1 MVEFDCLFCCCCL
14 LTKVL
19 GLRAK
24 LLITPG
30 SKIFRQTSLGLQKGL
45 SVYQKSEKVY
55 WVNNQHEQT
64 KSMQSQ
70 VKDLL
75 LQSIHTRTFYL
86 LSHAFRQFPKTVTTL
101 IVYIYTDINRSH
113 LMKFHKKVINSL
125 IFCFCCFRLFCLSYN
140 TSTTILGFIIWLYMY
155 YIIFI
160 SHFIQHAPIFIT
172 QYFVL
177 EKWFFGIS

>member
-1 MVEFDCLFCCCCL
+1 MVHGRIRCLFCCCCCL

-45 SVYQKSEKVY
+45 PVYQKSEKVY

-75 LQSIHTRTFYL
+75 LQSIYTRTFYL

-113 LMKFHKKVINSL
+113 LMKFHKKKLL
-125 IFCFCCFRLFCLSYN
+125 IH
-140 TSTTILGFIIWLYMY
+140 W
-155 YIIFI
+155 
-160 SHFIQHAPIFIT
+160 
-172 QYFVL
+172 YFVFVVPGYFVCPIIL
-177 EKWFFGIS
+177 RPRS

>member
-1 MVEFDCLFCCCCL
+1 MNISFENVNKLIILNYLYDNFRKRTGEEKSYTNIYLHTQKYREKQIELLTVMVHGRIRCLFCCCCCL
-14 LTKVL
+14 LTKVF

-86 LSHAFRQFPKTVTTL
+86 LSHAFSQFPKTVTTL
-101 IVYIYTDINRSH
+101 IVYIYR
-113 LMKFHKKVINSL
+113 
-125 IFCFCCFRLFCLSYN
+125 
-140 TSTTILGFIIWLYMY
+140 
-155 YIIFI
+155 
-160 SHFIQHAPIFIT
+160 
-172 QYFVL
+172 
-177 EKWFFGIS
+177 

>member
-1 MVEFDCLFCCCCL
+1 MNISFENVNKLIILNYLYDNFRKGTGYQYLSAYTKISRKTDRIIDGHGPWSNSMSFCCCCCL
-14 LTKVL
+14 LTKVF

-30 SKIFRQTSLGLQKGL
+30 SNIFRQTSLGLQKGL

-64 KSMQSQ
+64 KSLQSQ

-75 LQSIHTRTFYL
+75 LQSIYTRTFYL

-101 IVYIYTDINRSH
+101 IIYIQIKT
-113 LMKFHKKVINSL
+113 
-125 IFCFCCFRLFCLSYN
+125 
-140 TSTTILGFIIWLYMY
+140 G
-155 YIIFI
+155 
-160 SHFIQHAPIFIT
+160 PI
-172 QYFVL
+172 
-177 EKWFFGIS
+177 

>member
-1 MVEFDCLFCCCCL
+1 MVEFDVFFVVVVCLPKF
-14 LTKVL
+14 L
-19 GLRAK
+19 GSEPNY
-24 LLITPG
+24 LITPG

-64 KSMQSQ
+64 KSLQSQ
-70 VKDLL
+70 VKDRL

-101 IVYIYTDINRSH
+101 LVYMYRYKQVPSDENSY
-113 LMKFHKKVINSL
+113 KKVINSL

-140 TSTTILGFIIWLYMY
+140 TSTTILGFII
-155 YIIFI
+155 
-160 SHFIQHAPIFIT
+160 
-172 QYFVL
+172 
-177 EKWFFGIS
+177 

>member
-1 MVEFDCLFCCCCL
+1 MHTQKYRGKQIELLTVMVHGRIRCLFCCCCCL

-45 SVYQKSEKVY
+45 SVYQKSENVY

-86 LSHAFRQFPKTVTTL
+86 LSHAFRQCPKTVTTL
-101 IVYIYTDINRSH
+101 IVYIQIKT
-113 LMKFHKKVINSL
+113 
-125 IFCFCCFRLFCLSYN
+125 
-140 TSTTILGFIIWLYMY
+140 G
-155 YIIFI
+155 
-160 SHFIQHAPIFIT
+160 PI
-172 QYFVL
+172 
-177 EKWFFGIS
+177 

>member
-1 MVEFDCLFCCCCL
+1 MVEFHVFFVVVVCLPKF
-14 LTKVL
+14 L
-19 GLRAK
+19 GSEPNY
-24 LLITPG
+24 LITPG

-70 VKDLL
+70 VKDRL

-101 IVYIYTDINRSH
+101 IVYIYRYKQVPSDE
-113 LMKFHKKVINSL
+113 
-125 IFCFCCFRLFCLSYN
+125 
-140 TSTTILGFIIWLYMY
+140 
-155 YIIFI
+155 I
-160 SHFIQHAPIFIT
+160 S
-172 QYFVL
+172 
-177 EKWFFGIS
+177 

>member
-1 MVEFDCLFCCCCL
+1 MVHGRIRCLFCCCCCL
-14 LTKVL
+14 LTKVF

-101 IVYIYTDINRSH
+101 IVYIYRYKQVPSDE
-113 LMKFHKKVINSL
+113 NS
-125 IFCFCCFRLFCLSYN
+125 
-140 TSTTILGFIIWLYMY
+140 
-155 YIIFI
+155 
-160 SHFIQHAPIFIT
+160 
-172 QYFVL
+172 
-177 EKWFFGIS
+177 